1 MGERRPFHALRL
13 SVPSTLR
20 SNLQTPLYESVGGG
34 TNTQR
39 SSLEQPEEFF
49 VSLEQYAIDNRS
61 EAAKVTDAD
70 QMLEFMDGKLIE
82 GVI

>member
-1 MGERRPFHALRL
+1 ME
-13 SVPSTLR
+13 V
-20 SNLQTPLYESVGGG
+20 

-39 SSLEQPEEFF
+39 SSLEQQEEFF

-70 QMLEFMDGKLIE
+70 QMFEFMDGKLIE
-82 GVI
+82 GVF